1 LTSLLF
7 LMTFM
12 DDKRRRFENLALPH
26 FDAAYNLA
34 RWLTP
39 SGADADDVMQEAML
53 RAFRSFESLRGDDVK
68 SWLLKIVRN
77 CFLTAADSARSRATL
92 PLPDDD
98 AAVAGTAFVS
108 SAPNPEVTAIHA
120 DHRSRLDTVMAAL
133 PREFREVLLL
143 REVEDLSYRE
153 IAAITGAPIGTVMS
167 RLSRGRALL
176 KERWLSEVEG
186 VGHEP

>member
-1 LTSLLF
+1 MPS
-7 LMTFM
+7 M
-12 DDKRRRFENLALPH
+12 DDKRRRFESLALPH

-34 RWLTP
+34 RWLAP
-39 SGADADDVMQEAML
+39 SGADADDVVQEAML
-53 RAFRSFESLRGDDVK
+53 RAFRSFESLRGDNVK

-92 PLPDDD
+92 PLPQDDD
-98 AAVAGTAFVS
+98 AAAADTAFAS
-108 SAPNPEVTAIHA
+108 PAPNPEATAIHA
-120 DHRSRLDTVMAAL
+120 DHRSRLDTVIAAL
-133 PREFREVLLL
+133 PQEFREVLLL